1 LNDFDKVESVIVQ
14 GSAPTA
20 SYVNG
25 IPTKESRIVL
35 PHREYTFLTAV
46 EYVAGQPALVFS
58 MQPIVT
64 LKLPYVTTG
73 AAGAGVG
80 STDSFLQDVAVNT
93 RENATVR
100 IKLNFFMFSLF

>member
-1 LNDFDKVESVIVQ
+1 
-14 GSAPTA
+14 
-20 SYVNG
+20 
-25 IPTKESRIVL
+25 
-35 PHREYTFLTAV
+35 
-46 EYVAGQPALVFS
+46 
-58 MQPIVT
+58 
-64 LKLPYVTTG
+64 VTTG